1 MEEIVR
7 NYYTQALQESLA
19 AEENE
24 SEEEKNFWVNFLHA
38 QEEQM
43 AQHPRTLNEQKL
55 KWFED
60 QAPAVIEFAQNCD
73 LNLRMRLTDDCCGSI
88 LFETSYFELT
98 ARDDEVIR
106 KFWLYLCQRGRL
118 TISQSEDT
126 FKIEFLFALFDFDK
140 E

>member
-7 NYYTQALQESLA
+7 DYYTQALQRAL
-19 AEENE
+19 AEEVE
-24 SEEEKNFWVNFLHA
+24 SEEEREFWVNFLHA
-38 QEEQM
+38 HEEQM
-43 AQHPRTLNEQKL
+43 ERHPRSFNEQKL
-55 KWFED
+55 KWFEGL
-60 QAPAVIEFAQNCD
+60 APTVIEFAQNCE

-88 LFETSYFELT
+88 LFETSYLELT
-98 ARDDEVIR
+98 AHDDEVIR